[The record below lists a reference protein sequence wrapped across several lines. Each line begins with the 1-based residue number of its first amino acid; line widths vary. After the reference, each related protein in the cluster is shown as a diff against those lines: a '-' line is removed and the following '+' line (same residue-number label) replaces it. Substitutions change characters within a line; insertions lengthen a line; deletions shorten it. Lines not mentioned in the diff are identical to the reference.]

1 MNRIIHILPEQV
13 ASQIAAGEVVERPA
27 SAIKELVE
35 NALDAGARSIEVEI
49 ERGGAG
55 LITVTDDGSGMGRED
70 AIIALR
76 RHATSKIR
84 DAADLNAIRTL
95 GFRGEALAAIASV
108 SRMVLRTRRPEDSHG
123 VEIVAPG
130 GEIER
135 VSECAIAPGTR
146 IEVRELFFNTP
157 ARLKFLKTIA
167 TEQGAAAETI
177 QRLAIVNYRVAFG
190 LSADGRILAAIPR
203 ATSLMERLRQL
214 FGAKIA
220 AKMLPFDH
228 RLGTSRA
235 WGLAATSQESFAT
248 PRMVLTFVN
257 GRAVRDRVIARAIMQ
272 AYTTLIPRGRHPAV
286 ALMLEM
292 RPEELDVNV
301 HPMKTEVRFRN
312 SGAAFEMVYH
322 ALRARLADQTSPE
335 YGDLSSAGADGGIVR
350 IPDVGQTAGGG
361 ESQTAG
367 GGESQTAG
375 GGESQTA
382 GGGESQTA
390 GGGESQTAGGG
401 DNQTAGGGESQTA
414 GGGESQTA
422 GGGESQTA
430 GGGESQTAGGGESQ
444 TALNGSVTARSMERP
459 ERSLRLVADPP
470 AHRLEQRALGLGY
483 GRPSNTNGAGNSA
496 LAVHRNDVVSAT
508 ALADTEPDR
517 FARHGAPIPRYSE
530 LRVIGQLFA
539 GYIVLEDSTAIADDG
554 LILVDQHAAH
564 ERVTFERLKT
574 ELSSGGV
581 RLQALLT
588 PLTLE
593 LGIARAATVIAGLDQ
608 LRAIGFELEQ
618 FGPATLILKA
628 VPAVFAGNGDG
639 LKLLSDVIEGM
650 GAASDGGNRGPGD
663 GAFED
668 LLKRLAC
675 HGSVRV
681 GRQLAPDEISALLR
695 DLDMTAFKTNCPHG
709 RPVHIRFPRGQLER
723 MFRR

>member
-401 DNQTAGGGESQTA
+401 ESR
-414 GGGESQTA
+414 
-422 GGGESQTA
+422 
-430 GGGESQTAGGGESQ
+430 TAGGGESQ

-639 LKLLSDVIEGM
+639 LKLLTDVIEGM